1 MKKIRIRLEDGT
13 FARVPM
19 VAKHPGDG
27 DYVWFKDCKRHVY
40 VYPTIGAIAECPND
54 VFSRD
59 YVDDLV
65 ECSVEEFNEV
75 VRSVVEKKYI
85 CHE

>member
-13 FARVPM
+13 FASVPRVS
-19 VAKHPGDG
+19 KHPGDG
-27 DYVWFKDCKRHVY
+27 DYVWFKNAKRHVY
-40 VYPTIGAIAECPND
+40 IYPTIGAIAECGND
-54 VFSRD
+54 VFERR
-59 YVDDLV
+59 YVEDLV

-75 VRSVVEKKYI
+75 VRQVVDEKYI